1 VFLLRRGNFIMKPED
16 SILLVA
22 LAALIFMMFWNSR
35 KRKKQAEELQSQ
47 LGKGAAIVTHSGIY
61 GVIESIDADR
71 AVIVTAGSKLEI
83 AKAAIRGVDA
93 NAKPAAKTVAAKPAA
108 KPAAAKTVAA
118 KPAASKAAAKPVAK
132 AAAKPAAKKPA
143 AK

>member
-1 VFLLRRGNFIMKPED
+1 MKPED

-61 GVIESIDADR
+61 GVIESIDGDR
-71 AVIVTAGSKLEI
+71 AVISTAGSKLEI

-93 NAKPAAKTVAAKPAA
+93 NAKPAAKPAAAKAVA
-108 KPAAAKTVAA
+108 KPAAA
-118 KPAASKAAAKPVAK
+118 KAAAKPVAK
-132 AAAKPAAKKPA
+132 TAAKPAAKKPA

>member
-1 VFLLRRGNFIMKPED
+1 MKPED

-61 GVIESIDADR
+61 GVIESIDADQ
-71 AVIVTAGSKLEI
+71 SLKLQKRPSAELTPTLRLLLSLPPQ
-83 AKAAIRGVDA
+83 KQ
-93 NAKPAAKTVAAKPAA
+93 
-108 KPAAAKTVAA
+108 
-118 KPAASKAAAKPVAK
+118 
-132 AAAKPAAKKPA
+132 
-143 AK
+143 

>member
-1 VFLLRRGNFIMKPED
+1 MKPED

-35 KRKKQAEELQSQ
+35 KRKKQAQELQDK

-61 GVIESIDADR
+61 GVIESIDGDR
-71 AVIVTAGSKLEI
+71 AVIATAGSKLEI
-83 AKAAIRGVDA
+83 ARAAIRGIDA
-93 NAKPAAKTVAAKPAA
+93 NAKPAPKAAAPKAAA
-108 KPAAAKTVAA
+108 KPAAAKSAA
-118 KPAASKAAAKPVAK
+118 KP
-132 AAAKPAAKKPA
+132 AAKPAAKKPA

>member
-1 VFLLRRGNFIMKPED
+1 MKPED

-108 KPAAAKTVAA
+108 AKAVA

>member
-1 VFLLRRGNFIMKPED
+1 MKPED

-35 KRKKQAEELQSQ
+35 KRKKQAEQLQSS

-61 GVIESIDADR
+61 GVIEQIDGDR
-71 AVIVTAGSKLEI
+71 IVISTAGSKLEI
-83 AKAAIRGVDA
+83 AKAAIRGVDT
-93 NAKPAAKTVAAKPAA
+93 NAKPAPKAAAKPAA
-108 KPAAAKTVAA
+108 KPAAARATAAKTTAA
-118 KPAASKAAAKPVAK
+118 KP
-132 AAAKPAAKKPA
+132 AAKPAAKKPA

>member
-1 VFLLRRGNFIMKPED
+1 MKPED

-47 LGKGAAIVTHSGIY
+47 LGRGAAIVTHSGIY

-93 NAKPAAKTVAAKPAA
+93 NAKAATKPAAAKAVA
-108 KPAAAKTVAA
+108 KPAAAKAAAKSVAKTAA
-118 KPAASKAAAKPVAK
+118 KPAV
-132 AAAKPAAKKPA
+132 KKPD

>member
-1 VFLLRRGNFIMKPED
+1 MKPED

-108 KPAAAKTVAA
+108 KPAAAKAVA

>member
-1 VFLLRRGNFIMKPED
+1 MKPED

-108 KPAAAKTVAA
+108 AKTVAA

>member
-1 VFLLRRGNFIMKPED
+1 MKPED

-93 NAKPAAKTVAAKPAA
+93 NAKVAT
-108 KPAAAKTVAA
+108 KPAAAKAVA
-118 KPAASKAAAKPVAK
+118 KPAEAKAAAKPVAK
-132 AAAKPAAKKPA
+132 TAAKPAAKKPA

>member
-1 VFLLRRGNFIMKPED
+1 MKPED

-61 GVIESIDADR
+61 GVIDSIEGDR
-71 AVIVTAGSKLEI
+71 VVIQTAGSKLEI
-83 AKAAIRGVDA
+83 AKAAIRGVDV
-93 NAKPAAKTVAAKPAA
+93 N
-108 KPAAAKTVAA
+108 
-118 KPAASKAAAKPVAK
+118 AKPVAK
-132 AAAKPAAKKPA
+132 PVAKKPAARKTAAKPAAKKPA

>member
-1 VFLLRRGNFIMKPED
+1 MKPED

-93 NAKPAAKTVAAKPAA
+93 NAKAATKPAAAKAVA
-108 KPAAAKTVAA
+108 KPAAAKAAAKSVAKTAA
-118 KPAASKAAAKPVAK
+118 KPAV
-132 AAAKPAAKKPA
+132 KKPA